1 MREIRKLPCKSCKV
15 MVWII
20 YLEDTIVRLQI
31 CEMEKNDVRPLKCL
45 YERRLKKINCPDKS
59 GSDRER
65 KIDVKTSIKT
75 NSAKRN
81 QWKMLSDGKKKENWA
96 VT

>member
-1 MREIRKLPCKSCKV
+1 
-15 MVWII
+15 
-20 YLEDTIVRLQI
+20 
-31 CEMEKNDVRPLKCL
+31 MEKNDVRPLKCL

-81 QWKMLSDGKKKENWA
+81 Q
-96 VT
+96 